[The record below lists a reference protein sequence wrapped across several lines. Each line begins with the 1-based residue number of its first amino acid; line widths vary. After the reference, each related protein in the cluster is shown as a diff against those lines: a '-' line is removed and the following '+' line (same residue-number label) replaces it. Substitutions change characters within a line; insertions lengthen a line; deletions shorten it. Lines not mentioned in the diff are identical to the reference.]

1 MKDLNT
7 QISLARQYHR
17 AAFTNDYVFT
27 FTYNYKFYAVK
38 VTDLSLET
46 LVAITRIDRAS
57 SKRGGFASLRF
68 KPTNAIKAA
77 IIEMGAA
84 TVICSKAAFEEMVK
98 SNKYNKGENAEK
110 LVTEVL
116 FGQTWEK
123 DNVPFTDGGDVNA
136 EGRAWQHKH
145 EGATFCNEKSLYNLT
160 K

>member
-1 MKDLNT
+1 MKDLNAHI
-7 QISLARQYHR
+7 QMARQYHA
-17 AAFTNDYVFT
+17 AAFTADYVFT
-27 FTYNYKFYAVK
+27 FVYNYKFYAVK
-38 VTDLSLET
+38 VENLSIET
-46 LVAITRIDRAS
+46 LVAISTLDRAS
-57 SKRGGFASLRF
+57 SKRGGMMSLRF

-77 IIEMGAA
+77 LVEMGAA
-84 TVICSKAAFEEMVK
+84 TVIMSKAAFEDYYK

-123 DNVPFTDGGDVNA
+123 DNVPFTDGGDVEA
-136 EGRAWQHKH
+136 EGKAWQHKH